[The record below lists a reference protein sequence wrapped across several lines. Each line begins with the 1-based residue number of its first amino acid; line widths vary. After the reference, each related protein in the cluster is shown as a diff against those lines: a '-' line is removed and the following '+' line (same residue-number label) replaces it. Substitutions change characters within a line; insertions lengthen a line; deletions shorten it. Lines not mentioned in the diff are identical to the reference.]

1 MRLSLILS
9 LLLISSMAKAY
20 DINVDGICYDFT
32 SDSTVSVTY
41 YNRGIN
47 EEYQGNIVIP
57 TYISNKGKKYRV
69 TAIGENAFFFSYYL
83 ESVVIPLSIITIGA
97 DAFYKCGNL
106 ENVVIPYGVKE
117 LSQGVFGHCGSMKS
131 ITIPSSVTTIGDVF
145 IFDCHRLEEIIC
157 KSRIPPTVEK
167 ETFRGLKSNQKIVV
181 KVPKGTVN
189 AYKNAEGWKDF
200 EIIEE
205 T

>member
-9 LLLISSMAKAY
+9 FLFVSFMAKAY

-83 ESVVIPLSIITIGA
+83 ESVVIPPSIITIGA
-97 DAFYKCGNL
+97 DAFYKCGRI
-106 ENVVIPYGVKE
+106 EKVIIPYGVKE
-117 LSQGVFGHCGSMKS
+117 LSRGVFGHCGSMKS
-131 ITIPSSVTTIGDVF
+131 ITIPSSITTIGDVF
-145 IFDCHRLEEIIC
+145 IFDCYRLEEIIC

-167 ETFRGLKSNQKIVV
+167 KTFRGLKSNQKIVV
-181 KVPKGTVN
+181 KVPKGTMD
-189 AYKNAEGWKDF
+189 AYRNAEGWKDF
-200 EIIEE
+200 EIVEDI
-205 T
+205 